1 MIVVGLLWGLAV
13 GWCALIQATRKN
25 KPGFMNY
32 GAALCFVWIC
42 FLVYLAGTQAA
53 ASIKVG
59 AMVVLAVAWASR
71 ERSVGAQSR
80 ALLST

>member
-1 MIVVGLLWGLAV
+1 
-13 GWCALIQATRKN
+13 
-25 KPGFMNY
+25 MNY

-71 ERSVGAQSR
+71 ERSVGAQLR